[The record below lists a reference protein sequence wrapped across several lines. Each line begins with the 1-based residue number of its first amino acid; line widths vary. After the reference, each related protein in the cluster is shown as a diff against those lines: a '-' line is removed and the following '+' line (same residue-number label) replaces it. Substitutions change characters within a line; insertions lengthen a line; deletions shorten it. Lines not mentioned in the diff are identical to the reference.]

1 MDIERPSNT
10 RQKNI
15 RRAVYLAV
23 ALVAVAGAV
32 YGVSRLRPAAP
43 VVDKSSIWT
52 DDVKRGSILRE
63 VRGNGS
69 LVPEEI
75 RWIPSQTDGRVDR
88 ILIHPGAIVK
98 PETVILELTNPELQ
112 RDVQTAEYQLKGAQA
127 DFEDLKAQLNS
138 DLLKQKATAAT
149 TRSQYEQAKLQSN
162 VDEQF
167 RQEGLGSD
175 LKAKLSK
182 GSVEQLAIQ
191 LQMQESTVKSSAD
204 STKARIQAAQSK
216 VDQQRLMYELKK
228 AKLDALHVRAGTEG
242 VLEEVS
248 PEVGQQVASGVNLAR
263 VANPKKLQAEITVAE
278 TMAKDVLVGQ
288 KVSIDTHNGI
298 VAGRITR
305 IAPTVVGGTVA
316 VDIEIVDPLP
326 EGARPDLSVDASI
339 EIAKLQN
346 VLYVGRPVRGQDNT
360 TISLFQLADDGA
372 SALRRNVKLGRSSA
386 DKIEVV
392 EGLKEGD
399 KVVLSDMSAW
409 DTFDRI
415 KLK

>member
-167 RQEGLGSD
+167 RQEGLGSE

-182 GSVEQLAIQ
+182 GGVEQLAIQ
-191 LQMQESTVKSSAD
+191 LQMQEDTVKSSAD

>member
-1 MDIERPSNT
+1 
-10 RQKNI
+10 
-15 RRAVYLAV
+15 
-23 ALVAVAGAV
+23 
-32 YGVSRLRPAAP
+32 
-43 VVDKSSIWT
+43 
-52 DDVKRGSILRE
+52 
-63 VRGNGS
+63 
-69 LVPEEI
+69 
-75 RWIPSQTDGRVDR
+75 
-88 ILIHPGAIVK
+88 
-98 PETVILELTNPELQ
+98 
-112 RDVQTAEYQLKGAQA
+112 
-127 DFEDLKAQLNS
+127 
-138 DLLKQKATAAT
+138 
-149 TRSQYEQAKLQSN
+149 
-162 VDEQF
+162 
-167 RQEGLGSD
+167 
-175 LKAKLSK
+175 
-182 GSVEQLAIQ
+182 
-191 LQMQESTVKSSAD
+191 
-204 STKARIQAAQSK
+204 
-216 VDQQRLMYELKK
+216 
-228 AKLDALHVRAGTEG
+228 
-242 VLEEVS
+242 
-248 PEVGQQVASGVNLAR
+248 
-263 VANPKKLQAEITVAE
+263 
-278 TMAKDVLVGQ
+278 
-288 KVSIDTHNGI
+288 

>member
-399 KVVLSDMSAW
+399 KFVLSDMSAW